1 MCWYIISVMYVSVYI
16 RNGLNGDSANIIEA
30 KSSWRCS

>member
-30 KSSWRCS
+30 KS